1 MTTFRV
7 RRDTNSKNL
16 SGAITSVL
24 QEEEELMINAIGA
37 GAVNQAVK
45 AIAIAR
51 TYLAPFG
58 YDINI
63 RPSFKTLE
71 VDGVERSTITIMV
84 KRISLEAFGDDE

>member
-7 RRDTNSKNL
+7 RKDTNSKNL
-16 SGAITSVL
+16 SGAITSAL

-51 TYLAPFG
+51 TCLASFG
-58 YDINI
+58 FDVDIK
-63 RPSFKTLE
+63 PSFKTIE
-71 VDGVERSTITIMV
+71 VDGGERSIIAIV
-84 KRISLEAFGDDE
+84 VRRIEL